1 VAGANFRQKSLKP
14 CKILSFRSNA
24 GCALGRRE
32 DARRAVAPAI
42 ASSEFGTHKTV
53 KAMFG
58 SNKTVKAR
66 FGTHQTGKARFGT
79 NKIVKA
85 RFGINETVKV
95 GLWGRT
101 WQVRRRGLRGCSP
114 LSPGSSSLLEV

>member
-1 VAGANFRQKSLKP
+1 MKSRGRSHHLVARL
-14 CKILSFRSNA
+14 L
-24 GCALGRRE
+24 
-32 DARRAVAPAI
+32 PAI

-79 NKIVKA
+79 NKRVKA

-114 LSPGSSSLLEV
+114 LSPGSYKVLGTSYKV